1 MSKHKLFQDVLSIR
15 YWWTIL
21 IDISGH
27 PSPIE
32 SGYSYDDPNYD
43 DYSDDF
49 LGEEEEKEIVYD
61 ISFTN
66 SGDTITVDKGTTIR
80 LPCNV
85 DKYPGKTNDYNF
97 ASSRLRWEFFIRKV
111 ICQLKLK

>member
-1 MSKHKLFQDVLSIR
+1 MSKHKLFQDVLSIW

-85 DKYPGKTNDYNF
+85 DKYPGKAMIIILRQVAYDENF
-97 ASSRLRWEFFIRKV
+97 LSEK
-111 ICQLKLK
+111 

>member
-1 MSKHKLFQDVLSIR
+1 MRHKSLRNRNLLFFFFLFDVENE
-15 YWWTIL
+15 
-21 IDISGH
+21 G
-27 PSPIE
+27 
-32 SGYSYDDPNYD
+32 DDYHDYEVDYD

-85 DKYPGKTNDYNF
+85 DKYPGKTDDYNF
-97 ASSRLRWEFFIRKV
+97 ASSRLR
-111 ICQLKLK
+111 